1 MFVFFFIIL
10 LCVQT
15 SQSIG
20 SCECGL
26 SNGPKLATRIPHGK
40 VAPDGKYPWM
50 ISIGHCGG
58 TFITNTH
65 ILTAAHCGL
74 YFEGKKIH
82 FGSNDKDKFTG
93 EATIATV
100 NRNPKYNVYTH
111 DIDKFVWVFDLP
123 FCFISSFC
131 VLADVVRSL
140 EVVFPECFE

>member
-111 DIDKFVWVFDLP
+111 DNDIMI
-123 FCFISSFC
+123 CY
-131 VLADVVRSL
+131 
-140 EVVFPECFE
+140 